1 MNELNKGKQG
11 EGQMAVLFGKIQQV
25 EKNFEFTKPTFTN
38 APDNGRRLYNEVEH

>member
-1 MNELNKGKQG
+1 MNKGKQG